1 MPDIIITGS
10 APAAVGP
17 YSQAVKA
24 GNFLFISGQ
33 LPINPATKILVKSE
47 ITAQTHQSLDN
58 VKAIVEAAG
67 MGLANLVK
75 VSVFLTDIK
84 DLTAMNSV
92 YETYFQGTFPAR
104 VTVEVTRLPADAL
117 IEIEAIAFK
126 E

>member
-1 MPDIIITGS
+1 MPNIINTGN

-33 LPINPATKILVKSE
+33 LPIHPATKTLVEQE
-47 ITAQTHQSLDN
+47 ITVQTRQSLDN

-67 MGLANLVK
+67 MGLADLVK
-75 VSVFLTDIK
+75 VSVFLTDIE
-84 DLTAMNSV
+84 DLAAMNRV
-92 YETYFQGTFPAR
+92 YGTYFQRNFPAR
-104 VTVEVTRLPADAL
+104 VSVEVTRLPADAL